1 VTEHNIDWSGEQLTA
16 DAAGL
21 ADWPSMVEAA
31 ADELGPV
38 YIHRVHS
45 TLATKLTIAAKHLSV
60 FS

>member
-1 VTEHNIDWSGEQLTA
+1 MLRFDFGIVQDLCHYLFSPPRE
-16 DAAGL
+16 GL
-21 ADWPSMVEAA
+21 L
-31 ADELGPV
+31 LGPV